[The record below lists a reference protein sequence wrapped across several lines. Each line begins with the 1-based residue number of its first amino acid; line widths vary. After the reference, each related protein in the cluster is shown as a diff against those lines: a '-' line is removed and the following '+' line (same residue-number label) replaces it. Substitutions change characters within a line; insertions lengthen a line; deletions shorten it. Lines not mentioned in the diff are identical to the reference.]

1 MEPNRREFIK
11 QCAFQKFCNTVLHN
25 EACDAHKELHRHKA
39 REITFSD
46 LTLEEARQLH
56 TFDEYFKGETAFE
69 RAGKKI
75 TPKLL
80 LEAIRTLP
88 EEKRKA
94 VLLYYFEGMNDT
106 EIAELFDT
114 SRSTIQYRRTSSF
127 ELLKKY
133 LEENAD
139 EWDECYRILKPTG
152 VFYCWGSSQMI
163 DKLSVSLK
171 VSRLYAKS

>member
-1 MEPNRREFIK
+1 MEPNSREFYK
-11 QCAFQKFCNTVLHN
+11 QCSFQKYCNTVLRN
-25 EACDAHKELHRHKA
+25 EACDAQRVLRTHKA
-39 REITFSD
+39 REVTFSD

-94 VLLYYFEGMNDT
+94 ILLYYFEGMSDT
-106 EIAELFDT
+106 EIAELFNT

-127 ELLKKY
+127 ELLRKY

-139 EWDECYRILKPTG
+139 EWDE
-152 VFYCWGSSQMI
+152 W
-163 DKLSVSLK
+163 
-171 VSRLYAKS
+171 

>member
-39 REITFSD
+39 KEITFSD
-46 LTLEEARQLH
+46 MTLDEARQLH

-106 EIAELFDT
+106 EIAELFNT

-152 VFYCWGSSQMI
+152 AFYCWGSSQMI